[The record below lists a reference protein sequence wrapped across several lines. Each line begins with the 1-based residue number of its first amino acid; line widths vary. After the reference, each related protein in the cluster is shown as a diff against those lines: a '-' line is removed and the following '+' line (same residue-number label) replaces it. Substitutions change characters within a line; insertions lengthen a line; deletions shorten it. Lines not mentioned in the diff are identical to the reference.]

1 MWAAGEKG
9 EKAKACSSGPAE
21 PLASPRG
28 REVMGHGWYQGSLV
42 PRLPASAVPGARGSP
57 AWVCR
62 ITWGTG
68 SQAVSWAPAL
78 RIWWR
83 RSWGEVQGL
92 VFPMNLLYSR
102 HPSDSGALL
111 FELHLGSTSLGFSL
125 KAGSPCAYL
134 EEVLTVR
141 GSIHLPRSPGSRV
154 SLKAG
159 ASHWSGPLWVLGWG
173 PGPLLK
179 GQLRAHTFFPERSQT
194 PGWSWSF

>member
-1 MWAAGEKG
+1 M
-9 EKAKACSSGPAE
+9 
-21 PLASPRG
+21 
-28 REVMGHGWYQGSLV
+28 
-42 PRLPASAVPGARGSP
+42 
-57 AWVCR
+57 
-62 ITWGTG
+62 
-68 SQAVSWAPAL
+68 
-78 RIWWR
+78 
-83 RSWGEVQGL
+83 
-92 VFPMNLLYSR
+92 FPMNLLYSR

-179 GQLRAHTFFPERSQT
+179 GQLRGHTFFPERSQT